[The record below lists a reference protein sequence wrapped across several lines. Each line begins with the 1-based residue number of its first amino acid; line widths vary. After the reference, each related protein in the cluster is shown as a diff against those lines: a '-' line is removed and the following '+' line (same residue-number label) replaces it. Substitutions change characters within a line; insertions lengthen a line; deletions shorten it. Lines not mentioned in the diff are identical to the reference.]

1 MPAIAQQRCFIHA
14 GREAVARCP
23 ECRNAF
29 CRECVTEHQGRVVCA
44 ACLRRIG
51 AASSQRRRGMRRII
65 AGSVFPAC
73 GLALAWACFYAIGR
87 LLALIP
93 ASVHDGTI
101 WSK

>member
-1 MPAIAQQRCFIHA
+1 MPTIAQQRCFIHTA
-14 GREAVARCP
+14 REAVARCP

-44 ACLRRIG
+44 ACLRRLG
-51 AASSQRRRGMRRII
+51 AASSQRRRGLRRIAA
-65 AGSVFPAC
+65 AGIVPAC

-93 ASVHDGTI
+93 ASLHDGTI